1 MQLPYLCFFSPYAT
15 LHAGVPFGP
24 ICVPSFGFCKHA
36 KIPSICL
43 WKTNE
48 ISINRHRFG
57 TNGYKLWQFLSYFWK
72 PLKLEFFAYNLSK
85 EERWL

>member
-1 MQLPYLCFFSPYAT
+1 MQLPYLCFFSPCAT

-24 ICVPSFGFCKHA
+24 ICVPSFGFWKHA

-43 WKTNE
+43 WKQMK
-48 ISINRHRFG
+48 FLL

-72 PLKLEFFAYNLSK
+72 PLKLEFFTYNLSK